1 MALIEPQQYDW
12 HQQHQYCA
20 HSGRKEQKKKGTYES
35 PFLSIRSQE
44 SCPVVLA
51 SGGGVTGGHLGQ
63 GECHGAVDEQDD
75 NQTVEDGHWP
85 AMAEPED
92 QG

>member
-1 MALIEPQQYDW
+1 M
-12 HQQHQYCA
+12 
-20 HSGRKEQKKKGTYES
+20 
-35 PFLSIRSQE
+35 
-44 SCPVVLA
+44 VLA
-51 SGGGVTGGHLGQ
+51 SGGGVTGSHLGQ

-85 AMAEPED
+85 AVAEPED